1 MKKIK
6 IILVGK
12 GSFIATYIYK
22 YLKNKLSIRHVSLEK
37 FLCMKTRTIQKFNFL
52 CNCAV
57 NKKYQSDNYSPK
69 NDFDLK
75 IINKINKINI
85 KYIFLSSRKIYKNG
99 KNLHENDKKQPTDN
113 YEKNKLITEKFIKQ
127 TMPNNYII
135 LRISNIIAPPIKNRR
150 KVTINFIDNFFDYF
164 SSNKIIKYKNY
175 FKDFLSIKQFIFI
188 FIQILKKD
196 VVGTYNVSLGKKV
209 YIKELLKWLT
219 KNKKHNF
226 IPLKKFNDNDS
237 FYLNNTKLTRKLGI
251 SILKRDLKNYCL
263 KIKI

>member
-12 GSFIATYIYK
+12 GSFIATYINK

-37 FLCMKTRTIQKFNFL
+37 FLSMRTEAIKKFNFL

-57 NKKYQSDNYSPK
+57 NKKYQSDSYSTK

-113 YEKNKLITEKFIKQ
+113 YEKNKLIT
-127 TMPNNYII
+127 
-135 LRISNIIAPPIKNRR
+135 
-150 KVTINFIDNFFDYF
+150 
-164 SSNKIIKYKNY
+164 
-175 FKDFLSIKQFIFI
+175 
-188 FIQILKKD
+188 
-196 VVGTYNVSLGKKV
+196 
-209 YIKELLKWLT
+209 
-219 KNKKHNF
+219 
-226 IPLKKFNDNDS
+226 
-237 FYLNNTKLTRKLGI
+237 
-251 SILKRDLKNYCL
+251 
-263 KIKI
+263 